1 MKIIDISPEVKIGSP
16 VWPGDTEFSYKWV
29 MEMEKGMSCNVSTI
43 TTSVHIGAHT
53 DAPFHFEPN
62 GQTID
67 EVPLEKYI
75 GKTLVVEVNAKEKVK
90 PEDFSHVSLEGVQR
104 VLFKTRKAPPIEN
117 FETNYVA
124 VANETAEFLAK
135 NGIIL
140 VGIDTYSMD
149 DFHSKDLK
157 THHILLQ
164 NGIAILEGIDL
175 SKVEEGIYE
184 LIALPLKLKG
194 LDASPV
200 RAILRT
206 FD

>member
-1 MKIIDISPEVKIGSP
+1 MKIIDISPEIKIESP
-16 VWPGDTEFSYKWV
+16 VWPGDTEFSYNWV
-29 MEMEKGMSCNVSTI
+29 MKMSKGKSCNVSTI

-67 EVPLEKYI
+67 EVPIEKYI
-75 GKTLVVEVNAKEKVK
+75 GKAFVIEVNSKEKVQPK
-90 PEDFSHVSLEGVQR
+90 DFAHINLDGVER
-104 VLFKTRKAPPIEN
+104 VLFKTKKTSPKEK
-117 FETNYVA
+117 FETDYVA

-135 NGIIL
+135 KGIVL

-175 SKVEEGIYE
+175 SAVEEGTYE

-206 FD
+206 LD